1 MIGTG
6 PAHVPLLAL
15 RYLRSL
21 AAGYVVGVEVEMA
34 VAIGIVINRVSDPHR
49 VA

>member
-1 MIGTG
+1 MIGAG

-21 AAGYVVGVEVEMA
+21 AGRNVVGVDVEMA
-34 VAIGIVINRVSDPHR
+34 VAIGIVINRVSNPHR